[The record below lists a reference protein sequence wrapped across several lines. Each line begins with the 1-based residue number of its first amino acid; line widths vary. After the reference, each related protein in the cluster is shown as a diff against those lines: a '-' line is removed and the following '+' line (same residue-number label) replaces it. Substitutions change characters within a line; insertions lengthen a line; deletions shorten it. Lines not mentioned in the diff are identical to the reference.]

1 MNTPVCYVQG
11 SYIPLADAGIPLNDL
26 GLQRGYGVFD
36 YLRVSDGVPLF
47 LDDHIRRFFHSA
59 ATMRMPVTESGDELK
74 SIVHEII
81 RRNGLTSSGIRILL
95 TGGSSDD
102 GYTISVPRIA
112 IFGQPLAALP
122 DTLALSGLKLMSHA
136 FQRQI
141 PTVKTIDY
149 LMAIWL
155 QPWLKAGGGDDI
167 LYHQGGSVRECPRA
181 NIFIVD
187 RQGILVTPAEDV
199 LKGISRKQVILL
211 AQRLGIPVEE
221 RALSLEEVY
230 QASEAFITAST
241 RRITPIA
248 LVDGKAFSGIG
259 PRTRQLWDAFLAHDK
274 EYITNHNYCL

>member
-11 SYIPLADAGIPLNDL
+11 SYLPLMDAGISLNDL
-26 GLQRGYGVFD
+26 GLQRGYGIFD
-36 YLRVSDGVPLF
+36 YLRVSEGVPLF
-47 LDDHIRRFFHSA
+47 LDDHIHRFFHSA
-59 ATMRMPVTESGDELK
+59 TTMRMSVTESGDELK
-74 SIVHEII
+74 SIVHELIK
-81 RRNGLTSSGIRILL
+81 RNELTSTGIRILL

-102 GYTISVPRIA
+102 GYTVSAPRIA
-112 IFGQPLAALP
+112 IFGQPLAPLP
-122 DTLALSGLKLMSHA
+122 DTLAQKGLKLMSHA

-167 LYHQGGSVRECPRA
+167 LYHQGGKVRECPRS
-181 NIFIVD
+181 NVFIVD
-187 RQGILVTPAEDV
+187 KRGVMITPAEDM

-211 AQRLGIPVEE
+211 AEQLGIPVEE
-221 RALSLEEVY
+221 RELSLEEVY

-248 LVDGKAFSGIG
+248 QVDDKVLPGIG
-259 PRTRQLWDAFLAHDK
+259 PRTRQLWDAFLQHEK